1 MIDDYYKNY
10 ITYLFKP
17 RTQQVKTTTKY
28 IIEPGKQIL
37 TFVDVSIKPISP
49 LKCAFILEFNKITD
63 DLPYWS
69 IMLTYNITMDVNRKV
84 DYEGQKMSNFFMM
97 AFHVKL
103 DFKKN
108 NFIGIYEEIKKL
120 KKSQFN
126 ALIAL
131 ERTLQL
137 KNKRPIVDTSTES
150 IRVFGENNYLCY
162 YKSKI
167 VSIKYIDDQ
176 FFTTD
181 YNIDK
186 LLLDYSEKDKTI
198 INNFNYERNK
208 NHI

>member
-1 MIDDYYKNY
+1 
-10 ITYLFKP
+10 
-17 RTQQVKTTTKY
+17 
-28 IIEPGKQIL
+28 
-37 TFVDVSIKPISP
+37 
-49 LKCAFILEFNKITD
+49 
-63 DLPYWS
+63 
-69 IMLTYNITMDVNRKV
+69 
-84 DYEGQKMSNFFMM
+84 MM

-150 IRVFGENNYLCY
+150 LRVFGENNYLCY

-186 LLLDYSEKDKTI
+186 LLLDYSEKDRTI